1 MKNCM
6 WTFAAFGFAGTT
18 LFLLPPISKLL
29 ISIYNIS
36 ENKTRKTH
44 NTSRGG
50 SKNSLKHWK
59 TFAGEWKIYFWFDFF
74 LRPINSLSW
83 HHLEIFFTCHN
94 NNLYSFSFLF
104 LSKIF
109 HCYAPE
115 RLESRDVLPRDLYP
129 NLVDHVVWCVVKRH
143 RSIQHFMSCDVC
155 VYVFVFLCMSK
166 FCEEPRKVTKDFE
179 FSKKKREGLQAREW
193 NFQFPRRRR
202 RNFCCHTMRWG
213 DMEVSKVSGL
223 KQVKWRHEGFPTL
236 IIWQMTNSLL
246 IILCIFT
253 VEWGLSSVEGKF
265 CIQFWRF
272 IW

>member
-1 MKNCM
+1 MNIKWKIVCERSQRLVSQARHYFYFRQSQNFSFQY
-6 WTFAAFGFAGTT
+6 TIFQKIKREKHTT
-18 LFLLPPISKLL
+18 HHEEAQKIPWNIGKLL
-29 ISIYNIS
+29 L
-36 ENKTRKTH
+36 R
-44 NTSRGG
+44 
-50 SKNSLKHWK
+50 
-59 TFAGEWKIYFWFDFF
+59 EWKIYFWFDFF

-94 NNLYSFSFLF
+94 NNLFSFSFLF

-166 FCEEPRKVTKDFE
+166 FVKSRGR
-179 FSKKKREGLQAREW
+179 SRRILSS
-193 NFQFPRRRR
+193 RRRKEKDYKHENEISNFPEEEEEI
-202 RNFCCHTMRWG
+202 NFCCHTMRWG

-253 VEWGLSSVEGKF
+253 VSNEG
-265 CIQFWRF
+265 
-272 IW
+272 